1 MAYNEILQRGTGE
14 FTASLYL
21 VDKNHPRYIMAH
33 HWHSELEIIR
43 IISGTLNLSVNNKDY
58 ELKKGNVAVI
68 NSALVHGAKPT
79 ECVYECIVF
88 KPEGFFSPTHQTRNF
103 CNELLSGN
111 ILLNTVYKDDSDII
125 CAADKLFTALKE
137 NHNYY
142 QIEAISALYGFFGII
157 MKKGSYKNHINL
169 PFSAC
174 DKKILKLKKA
184 LYYIRKN
191 YNNQISLE
199 DIAASAGMSPKYFCS
214 VFKELTAQ
222 TPFEYLNNYRLERA
236 SQKLSETDNS
246 VTDIA
251 FSCGFNDLSYF
262 IKAFKARTGTTPA
275 KYRKTQ

>member
-14 FTASLYL
+14 FTASLYC

-43 IISGTLNLSVNNKDY
+43 IISGKLHLFVNNKDY
-58 ELKKGNVAVI
+58 ELADGNVALI
-68 NSALVHGAKPT
+68 NSELVHGARP
-79 ECVYECIVF
+79 ENCIYECIVF
-88 KPEGFFSPTHQTRNF
+88 KPEGFFSPTLQTRDF

-111 ILLNTVYKDDSDII
+111 ILLDTVYKTDCDII
-125 CAADKLFTALKE
+125 CAADKLFTSLKE
-137 NHNYY
+137 NYDYY
-142 QIEAISALYGFFGII
+142 HVEAISALYGFFSTII
-157 MKKGSYKNHINL
+157 KKGCYKSHINL

-184 LYYIRKN
+184 LSYIRKN
-191 YNNQISLE
+191 YNNQIVLE
-199 DIAASAGMSPKYFCS
+199 DIAHIADMSPKYFCS
-214 VFKELTAQ
+214 VFKELTQQ

-236 SQKLSETDNS
+236 SQKLTETDSS

-251 FSCGFNDLSYF
+251 YSCGFNDLSYF

-275 KYRKTQ
+275 KYRKI